1 MAKQNIT
8 LSLDKDL
15 IRRARQLSV
24 RKSISVSKLLGMEL
38 EKLVQ
43 DREQYDMAKRRA
55 LATLKKGYHLGG
67 KKPTARDDLHDR
79 TGLR

>member
-8 LSLDKDL
+8 LSLDKAL

-24 RKSISVSKLLGMEL
+24 RKSMSVSKLLSVEL
-38 EKLVQ
+38 ERLVQ

-55 LATLKKGYHLGG
+55 LSALKKGYHMGG
-67 KKPTARDDLHDR
+67 RKPSTRDDLHDR
-79 TGLR
+79 KGLR

>member
-1 MAKQNIT
+1 MAKQNVT

-24 RKSISVSKLLGMEL
+24 RKSMSVSKLLGMEL

-43 DREQYDMAKRRA
+43 EREQYDMAKRRA
-55 LATLKKGYHLGG
+55 LATLKKGYHMGG
-67 KKPTARDDLHDR
+67 KPSSRDEWHDR
-79 TGLR
+79 QGLR

>member
-24 RKSISVSKLLGMEL
+24 RKSMSVSKLLSAEL

-55 LATLKKGYHLGG
+55 LAALNKGYHMGG
-67 KKPTARDDLHDR
+67 SKPSSRDEWHDR
-79 TGLR
+79 KGLC

>member
-24 RKSISVSKLLGMEL
+24 RRSMSVSRLLSTEL
-38 EKLVQ
+38 EKLVR

-55 LATLKKGYHLGG
+55 LATLKKGYRMGG
-67 KKPTARDDLHDR
+67 RKTPGRDELHDR
-79 TGLR
+79 KGLR